1 MRNSLSE
8 HGNECECSYTI
19 CVVLAVIA
27 LTVSIGIGAY
37 FAYKYTNHWYL
48 KRDVFVLSLVPVLK
62 QQFNELI
69 NGEIQTNRDQKS
81 NLLFLKQHNIKEFNS
96 SLLKIDKKSYKDIDI
111 YYIRYITMKKIGD
124 CQNIYSV
131 NPYPLY
137 LIMGKVDGHT
147 ECSSSEEKNKE

>member
-1 MRNSLSE
+1 ML
-8 HGNECECSYTI
+8 
-19 CVVLAVIA
+19 
-27 LTVSIGIGAY
+27 
-37 FAYKYTNHWYL
+37 
-48 KRDVFVLSLVPVLK
+48 FVLSLVPVLK

-69 NGEIQTNRDQKS
+69 NGESQTNRDQKS
-81 NLLFLKQHNIKEFNS
+81 NLLFLQQHNIKEFNS

-137 LIMGKVDGHT
+137 LIIVKVDGHT
-147 ECSSSEEKNKE
+147 ECSCSEEKNKE